1 MPHITGRT
9 ENKRGSKHAPQAQ
22 KEALF
27 GQVPPYC
34 FYEDWRFCTVQIP
47 VSCLTKI
54 LATSVLLTQY
64 LNHTWS
70 QRLAAYHAS
79 PSFLQRQV
87 STCVRFP
94 PQAALHIKT
103 LHMYVLLWM
112 NLDQGCFK
120 CAFFFYCCSP
130 KPLPYVIWQ
139 WGRLMQVILSS
150 TADVGFGFMASTR
163 IWEKWGFLTGQN
175 WCQTHMD
182 NNICR
187 SLQFSLVKDTVL

>member
-22 KEALF
+22 MGALF
-27 GQVPPYC
+27 GQVPPCC
-34 FYEDWRFCTVQIP
+34 FYENWRFCTVPIP

-79 PSFLQRQV
+79 PGFLQRQV
-87 STCVRFP
+87 STCVKFP
-94 PQAALHIKT
+94 PQAALHIKP
-103 LHMYVLLWM
+103 LHMYVLLWI

-120 CAFFFYCCSP
+120 CVCFFFIAVHPNLSP
-130 KPLPYVIWQ
+130 MWY
-139 WGRLMQVILSS
+139 GSEAELMQVILPS
-150 TADVGFGFMASTR
+150 TADVGFGFMA
-163 IWEKWGFLTGQN
+163 EKVVHQPGFGRN
-175 WCQTHMD
+175 D
-182 NNICR
+182 G
-187 SLQFSLVKDTVL
+187 FSQV